1 MAFIFVSILY
11 RLNSFSLLAAKIS
24 GQKLKFMKKLDR
36 AKLCRKCFLSLTSF
50 WPANKFLRLREMR
63 TTATT
68 CSNRE
73 KATERERESR
83 EGLIGK
89 NGGEGDEDVTDVEAQ
104 SHNDMDPKVVRTSKV
119 RRS

>member
-1 MAFIFVSILY
+1 MGFIFVSILY

-50 WPANKFLRLREMR
+50 RPANKFLLLREMR

-73 KATERERESR
+73 RERERAERERER
-83 EGLIGK
+83 EREIGK
-89 NGGEGDEDVTDVEAQ
+89 NGGEGDEDVTDVKAQ
-104 SHNDMDPKVVRTSKV
+104 SNNDMDPKVVRTS
-119 RRS
+119 